1 MHFDYIVVGAGSAGA
16 IVAAKLAEAR
26 RFKVLLLEA
35 GPSDRNFFIQMP
47 LGYGMSFHNPKVNWM
62 YWSAPVPGLKDRS
75 VYVPRGKVIGGSSS
89 INAMVYIRGQAA
101 DFDDW
106 AAGGA
111 AGWAWSDVAADYDAM
126 EREGLPVGSMAGGAH
141 PLCERYFAASKSLGL
156 TRNDEF
162 PAEHQEGVGFYPVT
176 IHDGHRL
183 SASRAFLWK
192 AMQQGLLQVFS
203 GALAKRITFD
213 GKRATGVEYRRFGT
227 LHKAFAAREVIV
239 ATGAVNTPQL
249 LQLSGIGPGGLLQR
263 HGVPVVHDLPAVGR
277 HLQDHASVDYY
288 YRTRVPTQNQEL
300 RPLVNKAWFGL
311 RYLLTR
317 SGPLAWSLNQAG
329 GFIRSSPDRPR
340 PNMQIYFCPSSYD
353 KSPPRTRKMTQP
365 DPFPGICISACSC
378 RPTSRGFVEIVSP
391 DPSEAPA
398 IQPNLLATPED
409 MTEMVEGVE
418 HLRRLVAAAPLSD
431 VIEEEFKPGASVS
444 TRAQMEDDIRA
455 RAYSIFHPCGTARIG
470 ADASASVVDPS
481 LRVHG
486 LSGLR
491 VIDASVFPSIIA
503 GNTNAPS
510 MLVGWRGA
518 KMLLA
523 GTN

>member
-1 MHFDYIVVGAGSAGA
+1 
-16 IVAAKLAEAR
+16 
-26 RFKVLLLEA
+26 
-35 GPSDRNFFIQMP
+35 
-47 LGYGMSFHNPKVNWM
+47 
-62 YWSAPVPGLKDRS
+62 
-75 VYVPRGKVIGGSSS
+75 
-89 INAMVYIRGQAA
+89 
-101 DFDDW
+101 
-106 AAGGA
+106 
-111 AGWAWSDVAADYDAM
+111 
-126 EREGLPVGSMAGGAH
+126 
-141 PLCERYFAASKSLGL
+141 
-156 TRNDEF
+156 
-162 PAEHQEGVGFYPVT
+162 
-176 IHDGHRL
+176 
-183 SASRAFLWK
+183 
-192 AMQQGLLQVFS
+192 
-203 GALAKRITFD
+203 
-213 GKRATGVEYRRFGT
+213 
-227 LHKAFAAREVIV
+227 
-239 ATGAVNTPQL
+239 
-249 LQLSGIGPGGLLQR
+249 
-263 HGVPVVHDLPAVGR
+263 
-277 HLQDHASVDYY
+277 
-288 YRTRVPTQNQEL
+288 
-300 RPLVNKAWFGL
+300 
-311 RYLLTR
+311 
-317 SGPLAWSLNQAG
+317 
-329 GFIRSSPDRPR
+329 
-340 PNMQIYFCPSSYD
+340 MQIYFCPSSYD

-431 VIEEEFKPGASVS
+431 VIEEEFKPGPGVS

>member
-1 MHFDYIVVGAGSAGA
+1 MHFDYIVIGAGSAGA

-26 RFKVLLLEA
+26 RFRVLLLEA

-47 LGYGMSFHNPKVNWM
+47 LGYGMSFHNPKLNWM

-106 AAGGA
+106 AAAGA
-111 AGWAWSDVAADYDAM
+111 DGWGWSGVASDYAEM
-126 EREGLPVGSMAGGAH
+126 EREGLPIGSMAGGAH
-141 PLCERYFAASKSLGL
+141 PLCERYFAASRALGL
-156 TRNDEF
+156 DRNDDF
-162 PAEHQEGVGFYPVT
+162 PPERQEGVGFYPVT
-176 IHDGHRL
+176 IHDGRRL

-192 AMQQGLLQVFS
+192 AMRRELLQVFT
-203 GALAKRITFD
+203 GAQATRILFE
-213 GKRATGVEYRRFGT
+213 GKRATGVEYRRSGA
-227 LHKAFAAREVIV
+227 LHKAYASREVIV
-239 ATGAVNTPQL
+239 AAGAINTPQL
-249 LQLSGIGPGGLLQR
+249 LQLSGVGPGALLKR

-277 HLQDHASVDYY
+277 HMQDHASIDYY
-288 YRTRVPTQNQEL
+288 YRARVPTQNQEL
-300 RPLVNKAWFGL
+300 RPVLNKAWFAV
-311 RYLLTR
+311 RYLVTR

-329 GFIRSSPDRPR
+329 GFIRSSPERPR
-340 PNMQIYFCPSSYD
+340 PNIQIYFCPSSYD

-378 RPTSRGFVEIVSP
+378 RPTSRGFVEITSP
-391 DPSEAPA
+391 DPCEAPA
-398 IQPNLLATPED
+398 IQPNLLATAED
-409 MTEMVEGVE
+409 MAEMLEGVE
-418 HLRRLVAAAPLSD
+418 HLRRVMSTAPLRD
-431 VIEEEFKPGASVS
+431 VVEAEFKPGPGVA
-444 TRAQMEDDIRA
+444 TRAQMEEDIRA

-470 ADASASVVDPS
+470 ADAASSVVDPA

-486 LSGLR
+486 LAGLR

-518 KMLLA
+518 RMLLPA
-523 GTN
+523 AD